1 MIKYSNISIFKEKPE
16 EKLKEAL
23 PPPNEDVLNGTHD
36 NGYRKKYT
44 GREFDK
50 LCCLFDRLNLE
61 PEYIPSTNT
70 MLTRILPDPEPYI
83 TFLIWLDWASPSPRN
98 AEEKSVLSFIR
109 KYLSRTVSVE

>member
-44 GREFDK
+44 GKEFDK
-50 LCCLFDRLNLE
+50 LCCLFDRPVWRRIIYLNLE
-61 PEYIPSTNT
+61 FFWVTPRSC
-70 MLTRILPDPEPYI
+70 LILNR
-83 TFLIWLDWASPSPRN
+83 TS
-98 AEEKSVLSFIR
+98 LS
-109 KYLSRTVSVE
+109 